1 MVKAPLID
9 LIGQSLKR
17 FGPRR
22 ALTFLRGGEVQTRL
36 SFEDLDEDSDRLAK
50 TFSEQGLEPGDRAVL
65 YLPKSVAFVAAHLAA
80 QKVGAVGVPLNPAF
94 KEREAAYF
102 FETTAPKLAVVG
114 PEQAAVVRRIGTAAR
129 LQIYDPG
136 QPYARPEGR
145 ADFRPVHVPSLEDPA
160 ILLFTSGTT
169 GRPKGAVLTQ
179 GNLSHDAQNI
189 ARIWEMGAA
198 DRLCHALPL
207 FHAHGLCFALHTAL
221 LSGTSLVM
229 LDAFD
234 PEIVLRVLA
243 QKEGELASTMF
254 MAVPTMYARLL
265 DHPPVHGDFS
275 HLRLMT
281 SGSAP
286 LLARDFERVRR
297 FFGHEPVEREGMSET
312 GMNFSNPFSGPRKAG
327 SIGLPLP
334 GLEVRIVDPVRGEDV
349 SAGQVGELWL
359 RGPSITPG
367 YWRMPAETEAVF
379 TQGWFRTGDLGRQD
393 EDGYYFLTD
402 RLKHII
408 ISGGENV
415 SPMEIEQVIQMDE
428 EVVESAVVGV
438 PDDTWGERVVAAV
451 VLRPGS
457 LRRPEEIQRLCREHL
472 LNWKC
477 PKEVRLVET
486 LPRNSMGKVL
496 KEKVQ
501 TLFSR

>member
-1 MVKAPLID
+1 
-9 LIGQSLKR
+9 
-17 FGPRR
+17 
-22 ALTFLRGGEVQTRL
+22 
-36 SFEDLDEDSDRLAK
+36 
-50 TFSEQGLEPGDRAVL
+50 
-65 YLPKSVAFVAAHLAA
+65 
-80 QKVGAVGVPLNPAF
+80 
-94 KEREAAYF
+94 
-102 FETTAPKLAVVG
+102 
-114 PEQAAVVRRIGTAAR
+114 
-129 LQIYDPG
+129 
-136 QPYARPEGR
+136 
-145 ADFRPVHVPSLEDPA
+145 
-160 ILLFTSGTT
+160 
-169 GRPKGAVLTQ
+169 
-179 GNLSHDAQNI
+179 
-189 ARIWEMGAA
+189 
-198 DRLCHALPL
+198 
-207 FHAHGLCFALHTAL
+207 
-221 LSGTSLVM
+221 
-229 LDAFD
+229 
-234 PEIVLRVLA
+234 
-243 QKEGELASTMF
+243 
-254 MAVPTMYARLL
+254 
-265 DHPPVHGDFS
+265 
-275 HLRLMT
+275 MT

-367 YWRMPAETEAVF
+367 YWRMPAETEAAF

>member
-1 MVKAPLID
+1 MLKAPLID
-9 LIGQSLKR
+9 LIKGSLDR
-17 FGPRR
+17 FGPCR
-22 ALTFLRGGEVQTRL
+22 ALTFLKAGEVETRL
-36 SFEDLDEDSDRLAK
+36 SFADLDEDSDRLAK
-50 TFSEQGLEPGDRAVL
+50 AFSGQGLEPGDRAVL
-65 YLPKSVAFVAAHLAA
+65 YLPKSVAFVVAHLAV

-102 FETTAPKLAVVG
+102 FEAAAPKLAVVG
-114 PEQAAVVRRIGTAAR
+114 TEQAAVARRIGTEAR
-129 LQIYDPG
+129 LVTYDPG
-136 QPYARPEGR
+136 LPYARPQGP
-145 ADFRPVHVPSLEDPA
+145 AGFQPARPPVLEDPA

-169 GRPKGAVLTQ
+169 GRPKGAILSQ
-179 GNLSHDAQNI
+179 GNLSHDAQNV
-189 ARIWEMGAA
+189 ARVWEMGPS
-198 DRLCHALPL
+198 DVLCHGLPL
-207 FHAHGLCFALHTAL
+207 FHAHGLCYALHTAL
-221 LSGTSLVM
+221 LSGVGLVM

-234 PEIVLRVLA
+234 PEVVLRVLA
-243 QKEGELASTMF
+243 QKEGELASTLF

-265 DHPPVHGDFS
+265 ERPPVPGDFT

-286 LLARDFERVRR
+286 LPVRDFERIRS

-312 GMNFSNPFSGPRKAG
+312 GMNFSNPLHGPRKAG

-334 GLEVRIVDPVRGEDV
+334 DLEVRVADPVRGKDV
-349 SAGQVGELWL
+349 PAGQVGELWL

-367 YWRMPAETEAVF
+367 YWRMPAETEAAF
-379 TQGWFRTGDLGRQD
+379 DQGWFLTGDLGRRD

-402 RLKHII
+402 RLKHVI

-415 SPMEIEQVIQMDE
+415 SPVEIEQVIQMDE
-428 EVVESAVVGV
+428 EVVETAVVGV

-457 LRRPEEIQRLCREHL
+457 VRRAEEIQDFCREHL

-477 PKEVRLVET
+477 PKEVRVVET
-486 LPRNSMGKVL
+486 LPRNAMGKVL
-496 KEKVQ
+496 KDRVRD
-501 TLFSR
+501 LF